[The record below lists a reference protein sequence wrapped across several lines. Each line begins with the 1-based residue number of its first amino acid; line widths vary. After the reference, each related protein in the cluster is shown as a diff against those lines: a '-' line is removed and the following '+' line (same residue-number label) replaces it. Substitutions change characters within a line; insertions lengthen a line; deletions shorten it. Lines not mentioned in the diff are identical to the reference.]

1 LPLGPLGKLG
11 HAFVRHK
18 LDRTFAFRHDVTRS
32 RCEASNVILRQRART
47 PPERARGNVV
57 LVRPMSGFSILG
69 TGRHLPGRPYT
80 NHDLARVMDTDD
92 AWIFQ
97 RTGIRQRHYCPEG
110 IGASDLALPAA
121 QQALEAASLAPEDI
135 DYVLFNTMTPDHV
148 FPGSGPILAAKL
160 GCKGVPALDLR
171 TQCAAMIYSV
181 QVADALIRSGQARHV
196 LIASAE
202 AHAGFM
208 PWTDWDILEG
218 TTDRRPTEAALARA
232 TKHRGLA
239 ILFGDGAGAVVVSGG
254 KPGTGV
260 LAVDVHSDG
269 AHADKLVI
277 PAGFRTRPFVSQRTV
292 DEDLMI
298 PTMAGRDVF
307 KHAVTKLPASVR
319 ASCAKA
325 GVKLDQIDWFIAH
338 QANIRIN
345 EAVREALGVPA
356 EKVPCNIE
364 RYGNTS
370 AATIPILM
378 DEMRRDGRL
387 QPGQLLCFLALGA
400 GIHWG
405 SAIVRT

>member
-1 LPLGPLGKLG
+1 
-11 HAFVRHK
+11 
-18 LDRTFAFRHDVTRS
+18 
-32 RCEASNVILRQRART
+32 
-47 PPERARGNVV
+47 
-57 LVRPMSGFSILG
+57 MSGFSLLG

-92 AWIFQ
+92 AWITQ
-97 RTGIRQRHYCPEG
+97 RTGIKQRHFCPEG
-110 IGASDLALPAA
+110 QGVSDLAFPAA
-121 QQALEAASLAPEDI
+121 KLALDAAGLAPEDI

-148 FPGSGPILAAKL
+148 FPGSGPILASKL

-171 TQCAAMIYSV
+171 TQCAAMIYSL
-181 QVADALIRSGQARHV
+181 QFADALLRSNQAKRI
-196 LIASAE
+196 LIVGAE

-232 TKHRGLA
+232 THHRGLA
-239 ILFGDGAGAVVVSGG
+239 VIFGDGAGAFVVGG
-254 KPGTGV
+254 GGADTGV

-269 AHADKLVI
+269 AHVDKLLI

-298 PTMAGRDVF
+298 PTMAGRDIF

-319 ASCAKA
+319 TVCARA
-325 GVKLDQIDWFIAH
+325 NVKLDQIDWFIAH
-338 QANIRIN
+338 QANTRIN
-345 EAVREALGVPA
+345 DAVREALGVPA
-356 EKVPCNIE
+356 AKVPSNIE

-387 QPGQLLCFLALGA
+387 RPGQLLCFLALGA

-405 SAIVRT
+405 SALVRT